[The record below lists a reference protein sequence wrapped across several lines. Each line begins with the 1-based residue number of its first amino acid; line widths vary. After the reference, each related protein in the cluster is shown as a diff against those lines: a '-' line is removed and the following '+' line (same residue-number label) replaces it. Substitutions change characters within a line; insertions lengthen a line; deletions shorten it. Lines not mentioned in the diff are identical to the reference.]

1 MPPSSTEAAR
11 TVRPLRRAEYDQL
24 IALGAFADEH
34 IELLDGSLVQ
44 MSPIGPPH
52 SETVSTLAELFSV
65 ALKGKA
71 RVRSQN
77 PFAAGDL
84 SEPEPDVAVVPLADY
99 YDAHPARA
107 HLIVEVAESSLAVD
121 RGRKARLYAECRV
134 PEYWVVDVVGRNV
147 EVYTEPVSG
156 VYQHVTVYEPGSR
169 IRLQEFPE
177 LEVRVDDF
185 LI

>member
-24 IALGAFADEH
+24 IQLGAFAGEH
-34 IELLDGSLVQ
+34 IELLDGALVQ

-52 SETVSTLAELFSV
+52 RATVTRIRDLFAE

-71 RVRSQN
+71 YVFSQG

-84 SEPEPDVAVVPLADY
+84 SEPEPDISVAPLADY
-99 YDAHPARA
+99 DHVHPDRA
-107 HLIVEVAESSLAVD
+107 HLLIEVAESSLATD
-121 RGRKARLYAECRV
+121 RGRKARLYAECGV
-134 PEYWVVDVVGRNV
+134 PEYWVANIVARNV

-156 VYQHVTVYEPGSR
+156 IYQRVAVYEKGSR

-177 LEVRVDDF
+177 LEVPVDDF
-185 LI
+185 MR